1 MPRNHSPIS
10 DWNLPQRFAR
20 FACMAGAALV
30 VLAATAT
37 NAAEDSRP
45 NLIERL
51 PDGRDAKPS
60 ENSVFFPASSAKLDV
75 EAMRVISRHIEK
87 LLAFPHL
94 NLTLVAH
101 TDELGSTALEIARG
115 QDRLNVVLRVLEEA
129 RIPAR
134 RIRSINLGSELSPAE
149 NCNDDPCR
157 QLRRRIDFL
166 FHR

>member
-10 DWNLPQRFAR
+10 ERNLAQRVAR
-20 FACMAGAALV
+20 RVWGVGAALV
-30 VLAATAT
+30 LLAATAA
-37 NAAEDSRP
+37 NAAGDSRP

-51 PDGRDAKPS
+51 PDGRDARPN
-60 ENSVFFPASSAKLDV
+60 ENSVFFAASSAKLDG

-87 LLAFPHL
+87 LLAFPQL

-134 RIRSINLGSELSPAE
+134 RIRSINLGSDSSPAE
-149 NCNDDPCR
+149 NCTDDPCR

>member
-1 MPRNHSPIS
+1 
-10 DWNLPQRFAR
+10 
-20 FACMAGAALV
+20 MA
-30 VLAATAT
+30 LAATAT
-37 NAAEDSRP
+37 TAAGDSRP
-45 NLIERL
+45 IPIERL

-60 ENSVFFPASSAKLDV
+60 ESSVFFPASSAKLDA

-87 LLAFPHL
+87 LLASPHL

-115 QDRLNVVLRVLEEA
+115 QDRLDVVLRVFEEA
-129 RIPAR
+129 RIPLR
-134 RIRSINLGSELSPAE
+134 RIRSINLGSESSPDE
-149 NCNDDPCR
+149 NCTDDPCR